1 MLKSLQIK
9 NSYSEIF
16 ELLKYIDRSD
26 LNKIPMN
33 LLETI
38 KENRNEQYV
47 PNIDIN
53 DISNSLSKEAMA
65 LYMWLYLT
73 YMTDSQ
79 DEKDVINKF
88 LYLNEIENQKRLK
101 LNDDIF
107 RKKADIKKI
116 NEIEPSIDIKNF
128 DNIESNK
135 KNNSL
140 MVIKTNI
147 LTKIINKIKNFFN
160 RGKK

>member
-88 LYLNEIENQKRLK
+88 LYLNEIENQKKLK

-116 NEIEPSIDIKNF
+116 NEIEPSIDIKSF

>member
-26 LNKIPMN
+26 LNKIPMK

-53 DISNSLSKEAMA
+53 DISNSLSKEAIA

-79 DEKDVINKF
+79 DEKNVINKF

-116 NEIEPSIDIKNF
+116 NEIEPSIDIKKF